1 MNIIWSVVL
10 GIIQGLTEF
19 LPVSSSGHLAIAQ
32 HFIPGFNQPG
42 VMYDVILHLAT
53 LLAILYFFRKKIF
66 KLGLKYYQLLLV
78 GTIPAAVLGFLFQ
91 SQLEKMFGNFKMVGV
106 ELVITGILNLLV
118 DKVET
123 RKTNISNTNSLLIG
137 ISQAV
142 AIIPG
147 ISRSGAT
154 IFTGVKLGIDKK
166 KVAEFSFL
174 LSIPAILGANILE
187 FATHGL
193 SDGFA
198 NPLFYLVG
206 FVAALI
212 SGFYSINMVF
222 NSLAKKKFGLFGI
235 YAIAL
240 GLIVIFI

>member
-1 MNIIWSVVL
+1 
-10 GIIQGLTEF
+10 
-19 LPVSSSGHLAIAQ
+19 
-32 HFIPGFNQPG
+32 
-42 VMYDVILHLAT
+42 
-53 LLAILYFFRKKIF
+53 
-66 KLGLKYYQLLLV
+66 
-78 GTIPAAVLGFLFQ
+78 
-91 SQLEKMFGNFKMVGV
+91 
-106 ELVITGILNLLV
+106 
-118 DKVET
+118 
-123 RKTNISNTNSLLIG
+123 
-137 ISQAV
+137 
-142 AIIPG
+142 
-147 ISRSGAT
+147 
-154 IFTGVKLGIDKK
+154 
-166 KVAEFSFL
+166 L